1 MSGNPIQDFVTQIAS
16 QLAAGTVTSVWSKVK
31 AWIAQRRPAAQSIV
45 TQFEQNPA
53 QHTEAL
59 RDVLRELAFV
69 EDPEGHAMLS
79 AVLAHSA
86 ISQSAS
92 GQYVVQVGG
101 NVRDVHV
108 GATPADVGRHEVAQ
122 RSGPARQP
130 IGVNVWQQLREQRE
144 ASDDECLCIEEQH
157 VMGARVEG
165 WQEVTLPGPGGVP
178 DRLLVVDDGHALG
191 VPMYRSFSWKGLNRT
206 AQRMLVR
213 AVKAAGVLEHFQSAH
228 LDFVRLPGAG
238 RTYVFRGITAS
249 SALGVLARR
258 GFVKA
263 KPRSDVLY
271 DVIDDGRR
279 VADALLRARD
289 DAWLDEPNPDCEEG
303 WLS

>member
-1 MSGNPIQDFVTQIAS
+1 MSGNPIQDFVTQIAT
-16 QLAAGTVTSVWSKVK
+16 QLAAGAVTSVWSKVK

-53 QHTEAL
+53 QHAEAL
-59 RDVLRELAFV
+59 RDVLRELGFV

-79 AVLAHSA
+79 AVLAPSA
-86 ISQSAS
+86 ISQTAS

-108 GATPADVGRHEVAQ
+108 GATPADVGRHEIAQ
-122 RSGPARQP
+122 TSGPVRQP
-130 IGVNVWQQLREQRE
+130 ISVNTWQQLREQHE
-144 ASDDECLCIEEQH
+144 ASDDECLCIEEPH

-165 WQEVTLPGPGGVP
+165 WQEVTLPGPGGIS
-178 DRLLVVDDGHALG
+178 DRLLVVEGGRALG
-191 VPMYRSFSWKGLNRT
+191 VPMCRSFPWKGLNRT
-206 AQRMLVR
+206 AQHMLVR
-213 AVKAAGVLEHFQSAH
+213 AVKAAGVLEYFQSAH

-238 RTYVFRGITAS
+238 RMYVFRGITAS

-258 GFVKA
+258 GFVKS

-271 DVIDDGRR
+271 DVTDDGRR
-279 VADALLRARD
+279 VADVLVRARGE
-289 DAWLDEPNPDCEEG
+289 AWLDEPNPDCEEG